1 MKPTCTEV
9 LLVDDNPADLE
20 LTCEFLSR
28 CPSASRIHTA
38 RDGEEAV
45 AFLRRAGTSVE
56 AGHPDLIV
64 LDLNLPRKPSH
75 AVLSEVKQDA
85 ELRFVPVVIFSTSQ
99 APGDILRSYQL
110 GANSYVCKPGNLRDF
125 AAAVTTFSNFW
136 FCCASSWRPPG
147 HCRTRNLPPANDN
160 DKENA

>member
-1 MKPTCTEV
+1 MKPTCAEV

-45 AFLRRAGTSVE
+45 AFLQRSGKFVAAGR
-56 AGHPDLIV
+56 PDLIV
-64 LDLNLPRKPSH
+64 LDLNLPRKPGH
-75 AVLSEVKQDA
+75 AVLSRVKQDA
-85 ELRFVPVVIFSTSQ
+85 ELRLVPVVIFSTSQ

-110 GANSYVCKPGNLRDF
+110 GANSYVCKPGNLPDF
-125 AAAVTTFSNFW
+125 AAAVTSMGNFW
-136 FCCASSWRPPG
+136 FCCGGIRRNSEGREVSS
-147 HCRTRNLPPANDN
+147 LAPAKN
-160 DKENA
+160 EESA